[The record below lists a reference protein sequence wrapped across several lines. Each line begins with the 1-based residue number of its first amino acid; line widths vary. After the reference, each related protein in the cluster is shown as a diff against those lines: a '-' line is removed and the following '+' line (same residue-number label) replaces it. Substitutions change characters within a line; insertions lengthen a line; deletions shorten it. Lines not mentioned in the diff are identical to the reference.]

1 MRRRELITLLG
12 GAAAAWPL
20 AARAQVGSVPRIG
33 LLLPTSAEITA
44 PFVDAFRQG
53 LLERGY
59 IEKRNI
65 VIEYRWTDGTLAREA
80 ALELVRLKVEV
91 IFAWT
96 TTMAKAAKGA
106 TTTIPIVFV
115 GVSDPVGNGLVASLA
130 RPGGNLTGLSN
141 IARDLS
147 GKLIELLAEIVP
159 GTNPVAVLVN
169 LGNPGTQ
176 VNLAEAENASRTLG
190 VRTLIIDVRSPDQ
203 IDTAFARLAAEPVR
217 GIAVL
222 PEALFIA
229 QRTKIAEL
237 ALRALLPTA
246 FGRRENVDAGGLVS
260 YGPSLRD
267 DFRQAAN
274 FVDQIIRGMRPS
286 ELPVE
291 QPTRLEIVLNLK
303 TAKALNLNMPPSM
316 LLRANEVIE

>member
-1 MRRRELITLLG
+1 MF
-12 GAAAAWPL
+12 
-20 AARAQVGSVPRIG
+20 QGSACCCQP
-33 LLLPTSAEITA
+33 PAEITA

-274 FVDQIIRGMRPS
+274 FVDRIIRGMRPS